1 MGTVTEVLQA
11 RLDALDTLRAVRFRK
26 RTAKIEPFDAFYQ
39 AYVTALI
46 VGIAV
51 LVLSGAVGG
60 DQLTPSQIGRLLDD
74 LPVGLG
80 ILAALAGGLGL
91 RSGSRGGPVALEAPD
106 VRHVLLAPVD
116 IGHAMRRPILR
127 QARFGLFVSVVVGGV
142 AGQLLARRTEGNA
155 LAWTLSGSLWAMVVA
170 VFALGCAWI
179 ACGRRM
185 SRPAASG
192 LAVVLLA
199 WPVAEALGYAPTSPF
214 SMLGRIPVWM
224 AGTASY
230 NLLALVPIPFVLAVA
245 VVGVRTIGGVSI
257 EEMARRS
264 ALVGQMR
271 FAATMRDLRTVLVL
285 RRQLLQERP
294 RSSPWLPH
302 RRRRGARGGLVAR
315 GWWSLLRTPGTR
327 LLRMVLL
334 AGVAGIAARAA
345 WNGAL
350 PLIVVSGLCA
360 FLIGLDAVEPL
371 AQELDHETILE
382 LVPVGIGSI
391 HATLL
396 VVPTLTAVAVSIV
409 GIGGAALGGLD
420 AHGLAVAATVAF
432 TTALTGVAGAAVST
446 VRGAPDPNDMSM
458 LMLPPEAA
466 SSRVVYE
473 AALPPV
479 VACLGLVPFLLAQ
492 NAADHGNDPTAV
504 LQPGIFIG
512 GLVFALTVAWVRAR
526 PAFKEQ
532 MAEAF
537 NASEARKRAKRL
549 AAERDDDED

>member
-1 MGTVTEVLQA
+1 MTEVLQS

-60 DQLTPSQIGRLLDD
+60 DQLTATQLDRLVHD

-80 ILAALAGGLGL
+80 VLAAVAGALGL

-127 QARFGLFVSVVVGGV
+127 QARFAMFVSFVVGGI
-142 AGQLLARRTEGNA
+142 AGQLLARRTEGSA
-155 LAWTLSGSLWAMVVA
+155 LAWTVTGSLWAMVVVA
-170 VFALGCAWI
+170 FALGCAWI
-179 ACGRRM
+179 ASGRRM
-185 SRPAASG
+185 SRRAAS
-192 LAVVLLA
+192 AVAVALLV
-199 WPVAEALGYAPTSPF
+199 WPVGEALGTFPTSPF
-214 SMLGRIPVWM
+214 SLVGRIPVWT
-224 AGTASY
+224 AGTLSY
-230 NLLALVPIPFVLAVA
+230 DLLALVPIPFVIALGVIGLRAV
-245 VVGVRTIGGVSI
+245 GGVSI

-294 RSSPWLPH
+294 RSTPWLPH
-302 RRRRGARGGLVAR
+302 GRHRGRRGGLVAR
-315 GWWSLLRTPGTR
+315 SWWSLLRTPGTR
-327 LLRMVLL
+327 LLRMALL
-334 AGVAGIAARAA
+334 AGVAGVACRAA
-345 WNGAL
+345 WNGTL
-350 PLIVVSGLCA
+350 PLVVVAGLCA
-360 FLIGLDAVEPL
+360 FLIGLDAIEPL

-382 LVPVGIGSI
+382 LVPVGIGTI
-391 HATLL
+391 HASLL
-396 VVPTLTAVAVSIV
+396 IVPTVTAVVVSFIGV
-409 GIGGAALGGLD
+409 GAAALGGLD
-420 AHGLAVAATVAF
+420 AHGLAVAVAVAV

-492 NAADHGNDPTAV
+492 NAAQHGDDPTAV
-504 LQPGIFIG
+504 LQPGVFIG
-512 GLVFALTVAWVRAR
+512 VIVFGLTVAWVRAR
-526 PAFKEQ
+526 PAFKAQ

-549 AAERDDDED
+549 AAGGDED